1 MEKVIYYT
9 RDKITSRYMGICNH
23 FCTERSGTNK
33 NLTMSS
39 LLRKLFKSKNKENM
53 TGRMRTIASDQE
65 FLGPSQKR
73 NGLNKQSSV
82 HETSGRFIV
91 VEEGGNSYLVEKE
104 ESQEEDRDLRTNQN
118 HSGDDSQAVLTL
130 EDLKRRRPP
139 GFQKF
144 EASLAS
150 LDLDEEIALELWEDI
165 FKPLYTFDFLKID
178 SGHLEM

>member
-1 MEKVIYYT
+1 
-9 RDKITSRYMGICNH
+9 MGICNY
-23 FCTERSGTNK
+23 FRTERSGTNK

-53 TGRMRTIASDQE
+53 TGGMRTIASDQE

-73 NGLNKQSSV
+73 NNFNKQSSV
-82 HETSGRFIV
+82 HKTNGRFIV

-104 ESQEEDRDLRTNQN
+104 ECQEDRDLRTNQKR
-118 HSGDDSQAVLTL
+118 SGDDSQAVLTL

>member
-1 MEKVIYYT
+1 
-9 RDKITSRYMGICNH
+9 MGICNH
-23 FCTERSGTNK
+23 FRTECSATNK

-39 LLRKLFKSKNKENM
+39 LLTKLFKSKNKENM
-53 TGRMRTIASDQE
+53 TGGMRTIASDQE

-130 EDLKRRRPP
+130 EDLKTRRPP

-150 LDLDEEIALELWEDI
+150 LDLDDEIALRLWEDI

>member
-1 MEKVIYYT
+1 
-9 RDKITSRYMGICNH
+9 MGICNY
-23 FCTERSGTNK
+23 FRTERSGTNK

-53 TGRMRTIASDQE
+53 TGGMRTIASDQE

-104 ESQEEDRDLRTNQN
+104 ESQEEDRDLRTNQKR
-118 HSGDDSQAVLTL
+118 SGDDSQAVLTL

-150 LDLDEEIALELWEDI
+150 LDLDDEIALQLWEDI